1 MGSLTENR
9 WLRSRQTAQTD
20 RLPHWLAVLLLIGAL
35 GCALPAAAKK
45 PKDAILVNFSGA
57 LKRVT
62 KKQIVIEP
70 EPENEMT
77 FIRTGRTTFRS
88 GGRNLEGASL
98 PAGIIVTVQGF
109 EKLNRE
115 IEAVTVTVAVPDQ
128 SPNK

>member
-1 MGSLTENR
+1 MR
-9 WLRSRQTAQTD
+9 FVA
-20 RLPHWLAVLLLIGAL
+20 ALLLVSSPIFTLQAE
-35 GCALPAAAKK
+35 AKK

-70 EPENEMT
+70 ESGNEMT
-77 FIRTGRTTFRS
+77 FIRTGRTTFIS
-88 GGRNLEGASL
+88 GGREVNGAGL
-98 PAGIIVTVQGF
+98 PAGIVVTVQGF

-128 SPNK
+128 SPSR